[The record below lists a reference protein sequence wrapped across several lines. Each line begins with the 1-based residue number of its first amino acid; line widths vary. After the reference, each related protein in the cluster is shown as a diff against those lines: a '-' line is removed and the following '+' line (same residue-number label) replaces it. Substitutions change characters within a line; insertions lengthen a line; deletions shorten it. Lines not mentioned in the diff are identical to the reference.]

1 MSFFAPLAWVWRV
14 WQESADTLSVPKIP
28 HAVTN
33 TRAHSLTHWIT
44 GSLSLSVSL
53 SLSRSLA
60 FMAFGSYWGSPIQ
73 LSYLVKYWSSCA
85 SARSFAASVQSVI
98 SFVFF
103 FCACCFQWKKTCRLT
118 KRSTILFMQPARFC
132 YPMLLTFESL
142 MPDITL
148 LQLKASEL
156 RRHTV
161 LWEYAEKNEKI
172 WEVFK
177 WFVSANIQ

>member
-1 MSFFAPLAWVWRV
+1 MSFFAPLAWIWRV

-44 GSLSLSVSL
+44 GSPSL

-60 FMAFGSYWGSPIQ
+60 FMAFGGYWGSPIQ

-85 SARSFAASVQSVI
+85 SARSFAASGAKCDLI
-98 SFVFF
+98 CF
-103 FCACCFQWKKTCRLT
+103 FCACCFQRKKTCRLT

-148 LQLKASEL
+148 WQLKASEL

-172 WEVFK
+172 WEVFN